1 MANHH
6 PEEPQIGEGQPGDA
20 LLRQADRL
28 QSALDDYQ
36 HLETTFFS
44 GADEAK
50 TVRVTVDGGKRLADL
65 YIEEGLLRLG
75 SETVQQRLNEALLNA
90 NAAATGAVGAEQ
102 EKLLETLG
110 LTAEV
115 MEKFDSL
122 IENLQP
128 GRA

>member
-1 MANHH
+1 MANYH
-6 PEEPQIGEGQPGDA
+6 PEEPQIDEGQPGAA
-20 LLRQADRL
+20 LLRQVDRL

-36 HLETTFFS
+36 HPETTLFS

-50 TVRVTVDGGKRLADL
+50 TVGVTVDKGKRLTEL
-65 YIEEGLLRLG
+65 YIEDGLLRLG
-75 SETVQQRLNEALLNA
+75 TETVEQRLNDALLNA
-90 NAAATGAVGAEQ
+90 NAAATEAAGAER

-115 MEKFDSL
+115 TEKLDSV

-128 GRA
+128 GPA